1 VLLAGQPYGWGGFV
15 VLSLVLASATLAGM
29 LLFTSASWAGA
40 ARLKLD
46 RAERWERRILGAALV
61 GLGVLVMFVE
71 H

>member
-1 VLLAGQPYGWGGFV
+1 
-15 VLSLVLASATLAGM
+15 M